1 MISRSQSSDA
11 RRGTSPSASFARNV
25 AAASLFVFGIAFGG
39 EAWSGELSCRL
50 DFTMKGW
57 SAIYKTATGTGTVS
71 CTNGATMTVSLQ
83 SRGFGITAGKSTIDV
98 GKGAITG
105 LKDINDVLGSYAAAD
120 ASAGA
125 MKAGTAAVLTKG
137 EVSLALS
144 GTGRGWDLGVAF
156 SDFTIGR

>member
-1 MISRSQSSDA
+1 MISRTQASDA
-11 RRGTSPSASFARNV
+11 RRRNSSRARFARNL
-25 AAASLFVFGIAFGG
+25 AAACLFVFGTTFGG

-50 DFTMKGW
+50 DFAMKGW

-71 CTNGATMTVSLQ
+71 CTNGATMAVSLE
-83 SRGFGITAGKSTIDV
+83 SRGFGITAGKSTINV

-105 LKDINDVLGSYAAAD
+105 LRNINDVLGSYAAAD

-144 GTGRGWDLGVAF
+144 GTGRGWDLGVAI
-156 SDFTIGR
+156 SDFTISR